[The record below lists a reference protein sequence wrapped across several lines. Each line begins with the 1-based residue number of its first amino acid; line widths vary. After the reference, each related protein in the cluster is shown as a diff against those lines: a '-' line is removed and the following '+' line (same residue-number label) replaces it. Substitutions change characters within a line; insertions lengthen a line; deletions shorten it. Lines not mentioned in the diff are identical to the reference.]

1 MNFNLKRATSEF
13 WSEFWSEFGN
23 AKKMKNVEINY
34 EITK

>member
-13 WSEFWSEFGN
+13 WNEFGN

>member
-1 MNFNLKRATSEF
+1 MNFNLKKATSEF